1 MKKWIK
7 NNLVKVILIL
17 LILLTFGGVL
27 YGHYCS
33 IIDCPSIYIFI
44 LSVAAS
50 GCWAMLLCSLR
61 PNLEIKIDEL
71 NKSTSKKIY
80 VKVTNNGCS
89 DAVNLRIEAAFVKKD
104 EKKDITYHLK
114 PNMEDFLILPSKRH
128 SVSKENFRIF
138 SIKDKKGKKFEDAT
152 KCITDKKGTLRIR
165 VHAYHSFSGFGK
177 AFEQKFKCDFTDE
190 KNIIF
195 KSIN

>member
-1 MKKWIK
+1 
-7 NNLVKVILIL
+7 IL

-27 YGHYCS
+27 YGHCCS

-61 PNLEIKIDEL
+61 PYLKIEIVSD
-71 NKSTSKKIY
+71 KSNNYKIY
-80 VKVTNNGCS
+80 VKVINNGCS

-114 PNMEDFLILPSKRH
+114 PNMEDFLILPSKYH
-128 SVSKENFRIF
+128 SISEEYFRIF
-138 SIKDKKGKKFEDAT
+138 SITDKKGKRFENAT
-152 KCITDKKGTLRIR
+152 GCITEKLGILRIR

-177 AFEQKFKCDFTDE
+177 AFEQKFNCDF
-190 KNIIF
+190 KNKKF
-195 KSIN
+195 TPIN